1 MIIDLQQLFDIENER
16 VAIDYSLD
24 FSDIELWGQCPF
36 GSPVHI
42 TGVVEN
48 RAGIVY
54 LAYTAGFV
62 LSADCDRCLDRFSR
76 DEAYCFTHV
85 LVRELNEEDTDE
97 YILVEN
103 ARLDLDELVRSDILL
118 SIPTKL
124 LCKDDCKGLCQS
136 CGNNLNHTDCTC
148 SRKECDPRL
157 EALKKLLD

>member
-1 MIIDLQQLFDIENER
+1 MFIDLQQLFDIENER
-16 VAIDYSLD
+16 VVVDYSLNL
-24 FSDIELWGQCPF
+24 SDIELWGQCPF

-76 DEAYCFTHV
+76 DEAYQFDHI
-85 LVRELNEEDTDE
+85 LVRELNEEDTDA

-103 ARLDLDELVRSDILL
+103 ARLNLDELVRSDILL
-118 SIPTKL
+118 SLPTKL
-124 LCKDDCKGLCQS
+124 LCKDDCKGLCQT
-136 CGNNLNHTDCTC
+136 CGNNLNHIVCTC

>member
-1 MIIDLQQLFDIENER
+1 MFIDLQQLFDIENER
-16 VAIDYSLD
+16 VEINYDLD
-24 FSDIELWGQCPF
+24 FSGIELWGQCPF

-48 RAGIVY
+48 RAGIVT

-62 LSADCDRCLDRFSR
+62 LSALCDRCLDRFSR
-76 DEAYCFTHV
+76 DVAYRFSHV
-85 LVRELNEEDTDE
+85 LVQGLNEEDSDDF
-97 YILVEN
+97 ILVEN
-103 ARLDLDELVRSDILL
+103 ARLDLDELVTSDVLL
-118 SIPTKL
+118 SLPTKM

-136 CGNNLNHTDCTC
+136 CGNNLNHASCTC